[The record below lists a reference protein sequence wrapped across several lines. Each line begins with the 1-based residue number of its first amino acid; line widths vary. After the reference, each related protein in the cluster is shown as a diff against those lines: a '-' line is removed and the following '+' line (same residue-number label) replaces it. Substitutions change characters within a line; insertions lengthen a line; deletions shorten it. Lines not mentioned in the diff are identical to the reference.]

1 MQITYS
7 LFDPSGNT
15 TILVETP
22 VPVEDQPAVA
32 SALMKAEP
40 SAEQVGFVSA
50 PAQHSDHRSGHHQSV
65 HQSHRHSSRHSGRAM
80 KKDKGHRHELHKKGR
95 HIRKNP
101 EIYCDRDWQELW
113 NGCHVRIS
121 LDRISILTQS
131 GDRLIWADE
140 VILLPSGLYVIDQ
153 EILQYFTA
161 GICIHVLNGRVS
173 EIDLFTVYQTP
184 EVLYI

>member
-1 MQITYS
+1 MKKF
-7 LFDPSGNT
+7 LL
-15 TILVETP
+15 IL
-22 VPVEDQPAVA
+22 AMMLA
-32 SALMKAEP
+32 A
-40 SAEQVGFVSA
+40 VSA
-50 PAQHSDHRSGHHQSV
+50 PAQYSSHRSGHHQSV
-65 HQSHRHSSRHSGRAM
+65 HQSQRRSSRHSGRAM

-140 VILLPSGLYVIDQ
+140 VILLPSGLYKTRNGNFWYICSPTGERIDNLWG
-153 EILQYFTA
+153 EFIEAMPNGIFRCHRA
-161 GICIHVLNGRVS
+161 GI
-173 EIDLFTVYQTP
+173 DLYYDAWGN
-184 EVLYI
+184 ERR